1 MSFGAI
7 HTNLSS
13 YNVAISSIANT
24 NINTNNTN
32 NNPSYQVGRVYGVVT
47 TENTPTKKAFD
58 SVGGYSGIGT
68 IFFKYYDQSKDDIV
82 DIEGID
88 TLPKAI
94 PLYPQNQ
101 YIPLVNELV
110 YLVDLPSDINQINSN
125 SIQKYYITINLWNN
139 PQQNAQPSY
148 DSDFLG
154 TTFLE
159 NPGIR
164 PLIPY
169 QGDYIVGGRQGS
181 SLRFST
187 TTRINDLNQNEW
199 SSVGNEDDPI
209 TILTNGLKFER
220 DKQFYVERI
229 NKDNSSIYLT
239 SAQKI
244 PLQTDKSGLLNN
256 LTKPQSIPDYFNS
269 SQVILNADRVIINS
283 KKDEV
288 MLFAKTNVEIN
299 TKNTIN
305 LNADTRVH
313 LNTDS
318 IFLGPYDPN
327 ALPQPVLLGKETII
341 LFEKILGS
349 LTSLADYLSKSI
361 GVSEGTPMLNLVNA
375 GAELF
380 GNLEKAYD
388 LLENIPS
395 KRIFIAP
402 NNAVQNN
409 QSSNTPTTN
418 IIQASLIT
426 TEEAPEE
433 APVITSECEDI
444 RKISETERNA
454 FLLDVLDKVLS
465 DQGKSK
471 KYTDVI
477 PLDGGTVGIPHFAVS
492 GLASLYEAM
501 GDGVIQKYF
510 GATINGKFVLGRD
523 NKGQLLTVKKMTD
536 NYADS
541 CRPAEYNDNKKVYN
555 DNKIPGW
562 GCYSGGHNPL
572 GINWRQGI
580 TNFVNDKANNA
591 IQNKAFIK
599 SRSSAIKKAVENGWK
614 TRFEWAVAIGVYN
627 SGGGGLLTTLGDKY
641 DWNAKDVIDGYVK
654 QREKTKVGYAHR
666 VKRRKLIEQ
675 YFPQCPSTIIKS
687 SPKTTSTITT
697 TTTKTTVIPPVTP
710 IIIEEEFIPL
720 QASFV
725 DNTTPSTSFYFL
737 GGYKISKGSWPID
750 PTAHDASDVKKRVW
764 ANGNAWDIFA
774 PIGTPVYS
782 PIDGT
787 ITQCYD
793 NGPNVKIITG
803 SDGRTIAKVFGGSVH
818 IQGSKLIE
826 YSPDGFTDN
835 GTPKGPITTE
845 KFIYSPPESKGKSF
859 TYGPSKEEI
868 FLTHLKDMAV
878 KRGQKVKAGDLIGYI
893 MDFPNSRADHVH
905 IAIKYGDNIR
915 KYIAD
920 DGLGTIIRKTTK
932 TLQA

>member
-1 MSFGAI
+1 MSFGVI

-24 NINTNNTN
+24 NTNTNKGN
-32 NNPSYQVGRVYGVVT
+32 NSPSYQIGRVYGVVT

-58 SVGGYSGIGT
+58 SIGGYSGIGT

-82 DIEGID
+82 NLEEID

-110 YLVDLPSDINQINSN
+110 YLIDLPSSTTQISTNN
-125 SIQKYYITINLWNN
+125 IQKYYITINLWNN

-148 DSDFLG
+148 DNDFLG

-187 TTRINDLNQNEW
+187 TTRIDNLNQNEW

-220 DKQFYVERI
+220 DKQFYIERI

-269 SQVILNADRVIINS
+269 SQAILNADRVIINS

-299 TKNTIN
+299 TKNVIN

-341 LFEKILGS
+341 LFEKLLGS
-349 LTSLADYLSKSI
+349 LTSLADYLSKSV

-375 GAELF
+375 GTELF
-380 GNLEKAYD
+380 NNLEKAYD

-395 KRIFIAP
+395 KRIFVAP
-402 NNAVQNN
+402 NNAIQNN
-409 QSSNTPTTN
+409 QSSNTPTSN
-418 IIQASLIT
+418 IIQASLVT

-433 APVITSECEDI
+433 APAVTPECEDL
-444 RKISETERNA
+444 RKLNQDERNK
-454 FLLDVLDKVLS
+454 FILEVVINVLG

-477 PLDGGTVGIPHFAVS
+477 PLDGGTVGIVHFAKS
-492 GLASLYEAM
+492 GFNNLYKAM
-501 GDGVIQKYF
+501 GDSVIQKYF

-523 NKGQLLTVKKMTD
+523 NKNELLTVNKMIKYYG
-536 NYADS
+536 NS
-541 CRPAEYNDNKKVYN
+541 CRPAKFNNSNVIYNDTEV
-555 DNKIPGW
+555 PGW

-572 GINWRQGI
+572 GINWRQGMEK
-580 TNFVNDKANNA
+580 FVNDKDSKGNRINDA
-591 IQNKAFIK
+591 IQ
-599 SRSSAIKKAVENGWK
+599 RKAVLLKHNGSINTAIENGWK
-614 TRFEWAVAIGVYN
+614 TRFEWAVAIGIAN
-627 SGGGGLLTTLGDKY
+627 SGGLDDFGDENNWDAKETLD
-641 DWNAKDVIDGYVK
+641 AYVK
-654 QREKTKVGYAHR
+654 EREGPGKKGFAHR
-666 VKRRKLIEQ
+666 DKRRRLIKQ
-675 YFPQCPSTIIKS
+675 YYPPCPGTVIKKP
-687 SPKTTSTITT
+687 PKITNTT
-697 TTTKTTVIPPVTP
+697 TTTTTLRD
-710 IIIEEEFIPL
+710 EFIPL
-720 QASFV
+720 QASFI
-725 DNTTPSTSFYFL
+725 DNKTPLTSPYFL
-737 GGYKISKGSWPID
+737 GGYKIGKGLWPLD
-750 PTAHDASDVKKRVW
+750 PTAHDYSDRDKKAW
-764 ANGNAWDIFA
+764 FDGNAWDIFA
-774 PIGTPVYS
+774 PPGTPVYS
-782 PIDGT
+782 PIDGV
-787 ITQCYD
+787 IVSTQD
-793 NGPNVKIITG
+793 HGPKLKVIYRE
-803 SDGRTIAKVFGGSVH
+803 DGTVRARVFGQSAN

-826 YSPDGFTDN
+826 YSPKGFNED

-845 KFIYSPPESKGKSF
+845 KFIYNPPDLKDKSF
-859 TYGPSKEEI
+859 TYGPAKEQV
-868 FLTHLKDMAV
+868 FLTHLKDMVV
-878 KRGQKVKAGDLIGYI
+878 KRGQTVKAGDLIGYI
-893 MDFPNSRADHVH
+893 IENPLVDNHVH
-905 IAIKYGDNIR
+905 IGIRYGDNIR

-920 DGLGTIIRKTTK
+920 DGKGTIIRKTTK